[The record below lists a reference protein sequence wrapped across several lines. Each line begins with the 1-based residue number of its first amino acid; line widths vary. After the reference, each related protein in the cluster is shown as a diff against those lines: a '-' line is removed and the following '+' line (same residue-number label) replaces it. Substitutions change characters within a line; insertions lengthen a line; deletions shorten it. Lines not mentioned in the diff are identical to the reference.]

1 LKVFIV
7 GFLWDSGF
15 DHHLIEAFDS
25 ELSLDIITSWANLI
39 DEKGWLAREQ
49 ILGDE
54 ARSKVPAE
62 FQVQYPHFANPP
74 TLITA
79 LEKQVE
85 MIEMLVDT
93 SMISVLIT

>member
-1 LKVFIV
+1 M
-7 GFLWDSGF
+7 WDSGF
-15 DHHLIEAFDS
+15 DHHLIEAFDP

-39 DEKGWLAREQ
+39 DDNGWLAREQ

-54 ARSKVPAE
+54 ARSKVPSE
-62 FQVQYPHFANPP
+62 FQTQYPHYANPP

-85 MIEMLVDT
+85 MIELIVDT
-93 SMISVLIT
+93 SLFV